1 MKAARPYALGYNGH
15 AKACRC
21 GPCVQAWV
29 AVRKAAVKLPPRRP
43 ASGDATVFVRG
54 HFRRQPNHLRREPEL
69 RRAWRR
75 ALRSLS

>member
-1 MKAARPYALGYNGH
+1 MKPRPYSLGYDGH

-21 GPCVQAWV
+21 DACIKAWV
-29 AVRKAAVKLPPRRP
+29 AERRAAVKLPPRLP
-43 ASGDATVFVRG
+43 SGRDATVFVRG

-75 ALRSLS
+75 ALRSLR